1 MTNVFVAI
9 YEHRRGTDVNVF
21 ATEAG
26 ALAWKDELAR
36 DYWSSYCEGEP
47 PSEGAG
53 DAYFEAAG
61 EYSYGEFF
69 SLEEH
74 LILDHQLA
82 RPKSQPSIQGVAMT
96 NFYRFTMDS
105 EDEGSRS
112 FVYEAEDDVE
122 AQKVAN
128 RISAEFGD
136 EWSLREWAP
145 LYLDGYMEL
154 CTY

>member
-1 MTNVFVAI
+1 MN
-9 YEHRRGTDVNVF
+9 
-21 ATEAG
+21 
-26 ALAWKDELAR
+26 K
-36 DYWSSYCEGEP
+36 
-47 PSEGAG
+47 
-53 DAYFEAAG
+53 
-61 EYSYGEFF
+61 
-69 SLEEH
+69 
-74 LILDHQLA
+74 
-82 RPKSQPSIQGVAMT
+82 
-96 NFYRFTMDS
+96 FYRFTIDS
-105 EDEGSRS
+105 ENEGSRS